1 MSETGFKIFKLNFD
15 GSFDEVSYENIK
27 DVFTIVNILAIYI
40 SQKKTMYI
48 WIGSNATQALK
59 NHISNIRVLVKEEFP
74 DFRIIRNF
82 TFEMR
87 EEPFEFFKNLNISKE
102 ELYKIIDYQEKI
114 MLPALR
120 KIDSLRTKLED
131 HIGSEDYPN
140 AIKTSE
146 EIMVLANKIEDNAVL
161 TEQKRLIID
170 IKSKNEDKK
179 IVDKLLENA
188 SSVEEEFSKLIESK
202 QFLKAHQLVEE
213 FEKKFSS
220 TYDLSQI
227 PTVEELLSREK
238 KIWKNEQDR
247 LIKVLNKLE
256 TDLFLAL
263 KNLEIEKANNIMG
276 KGKVFLLDLIND
288 DVKLKWEGFENEIQT
303 TKQKAELINVCD
315 DFINEY
321 AKLKE
326 DFQFNTITR
335 KLNELLKRVQNLEIL
350 GYKKKLEDIKKEINV
365 AEESYNKKLAEIAEL
380 EKKIKSTQKNNLID
394 ETLRNCQSILKLIKS
409 INKSDLE
416 ERYSLILSQTE
427 EVIENRRIFEEKQKS
442 LKKELNQLNK
452 EIHTSLKCMD
462 IAKAGE
468 IIIKSKFFLS
478 ELVDDKIKENWNKLE
493 KNFYTAK
500 DLVHNVENLGREGI
514 LALESKS
521 YKECLIKYEE
531 IISLIQGYNKK
542 IQEKVG

>member
-521 YKECLIKYEE
+521 YKECLTKYEE
-531 IISLIQGYNKK
+531 IISLIQGYNKN

>member
-131 HIGSEDYPN
+131 HIGSEDYVN

>member
-131 HIGSEDYPN
+131 HIGSEDYVN

-427 EVIENRRIFEEKQKS
+427 EVIENRRIFEEKQNS

-452 EIHTSLKCMD
+452 EIDTSLKCMD